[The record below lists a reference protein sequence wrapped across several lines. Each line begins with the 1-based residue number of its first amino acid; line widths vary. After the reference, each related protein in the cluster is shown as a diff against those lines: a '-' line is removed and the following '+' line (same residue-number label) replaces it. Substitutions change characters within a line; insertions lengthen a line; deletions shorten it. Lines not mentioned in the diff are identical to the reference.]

1 MLNHC
6 KLPPAC
12 CKLPVT
18 CCKLFLFI
26 LLVAPLALSAQQFG
40 GNPSSLKWDQINTDT
55 VRIIFPRGMV
65 KEGQRVANIVQ
76 YLNHY
81 TRSSIGNR
89 QQKMSIVLQNQTL
102 ESNGY
107 VQLGPF
113 RSEFYLTPPPSSFD
127 LGGLNWVDQLSL
139 HEYRHALQNMN
150 FRQGISKV
158 FYYLGGELGQAA
170 ITNIAVP
177 NWFWEGDAVVMETA
191 LSAEGRG
198 RLPAFFDGFRGL
210 TLSDKRYTYMK
221 IRNGS
226 YVDYIPN
233 HYPLGYL
240 MATYGREHYGQT
252 FWKEVTTDAVRFRG
266 LFYPFSHSLKK
277 RTGKNVTGFY
287 RAMLS
292 EYAPIWKAY
301 ASRKDTTA
309 AVPVGAPV
317 KTVTNYNY
325 VYPAGNNNWIVLKN
339 SYRRIPGI
347 YLLDS
352 TGKETLLV
360 RPGINF
366 DNFFSY
372 KNGKV
377 VWAEARYDA
386 RWTWKDYTVI
396 KMYDLSTGHTRKIT
410 PRNRYFSPDIAH
422 NGQQLVATVT
432 SPSLEYRLHVID
444 AQTGHLQK
452 ILPNPDNWYYTYPR
466 FTADDQYVI
475 SAVRN
480 QQGQMALVQQ
490 SITTGESTVLIPF
503 SQTAY
508 GAPVVSKDTLYF
520 TAAIK
525 DVNDVYAFTL
535 SDKQLYQVTSRGNS
549 ALHVAVDP
557 AINRLLFSE
566 FSADGYTLRS
576 TALNKDAWRGIVI
589 GENQHSKWLRPDF
602 KEGGDILGK
611 IPAHTY
617 AVKKYPKAY
626 RLFNFHSWVP
636 TLNDP
641 EYSFT
646 VYADNILNTAATN
659 IGYTYNRNEGS
670 SALSANFLYGAW
682 FPYLSAGTEYTF
694 NRSGLTNK
702 GRVYWNE
709 LNWNAGFTIPLQL
722 SSGLYGRSLSIS
734 SKYYYAITYPQ
745 SNFKFKDE
753 GIQYISSSIVF
764 NNQRIKAR
772 QHLFSHFGQ
781 TLQFKYTKSISAA
794 PATQYYGRMDLYL
807 PGLHTNHSLVLQGA
821 WQQKDT
827 LQRYLFSDNFSY
839 ARGYNTPFYEHI
851 YKVGANYHFP
861 IAYPDWGFA
870 QLLYFMRVRGN
881 LFYDYS
887 MAYDFRSK
895 ASTRYASTGGEL
907 FFDTKIGNTIP
918 FTFGM
923 RFSHLLDKD
932 PSDNTQN
939 RVDFIIPLQQL
950 FSY

>member
-1 MLNHC
+1 MLHHC
-6 KLPPAC
+6 KLPTAC
-12 CKLPVT
+12 YKLPVY
-18 CCKLFLFI
+18 CYSFLLFFFI
-26 LLVAPLALSAQQFG
+26 APLSLSAQQFG
-40 GNPSSLKWDQINTDT
+40 GNPPALKWDQINTDT
-55 VRIIFPRGMV
+55 IRVIFPRGMNQQ
-65 KEGQRVANIVQ
+65 GQRVTNIVQ
-76 YLNHY
+76 YLNRY

-102 ESNGY
+102 QSNGY

-113 RSEFYLTPPPSSFD
+113 RSEFYLTPPPSSYD
-127 LGGLNWVDQLSL
+127 LGGLNWIDQLTL

-158 FYYLGGELGQAA
+158 FYYLGGDLGQAA

-191 LSAEGRG
+191 LSTEGRG
-198 RLPAFFDGFRGL
+198 RLPSFFDGFRA
-210 TLSDKRYTYMK
+210 LSLSNKHYSYMK

-226 YVDYIPN
+226 YVDFIPN

-240 MATYGREHYGQT
+240 MVTYGREHYGQT
-252 FWKEVTTDAVRFRG
+252 LWKEVTTDAVRFKG
-266 LFYPFSHSLKK
+266 LFYPFSQSLKR
-277 RTGKNVTGFY
+277 RTGKNVVGIY
-287 RAMLS
+287 RSMLA
-292 EYAPIWKAY
+292 EYEPLWKAY
-301 ASRKDTTA
+301 ADRKDTTA
-309 AVPVGAPV
+309 AVPLLAPV
-317 KTVTNYNY
+317 KAVTNYNY
-325 VYPAGNNNWIVLKN
+325 IYPVGSNVWVVLKDAYN
-339 SYRRIPGI
+339 RIPGI
-347 YLLDS
+347 YLIDS
-352 TGKETLLV
+352 SQHETLLV

-377 VWAEARYDA
+377 IWTEARFDP
-386 RWTWKDYTVI
+386 RWSWKDFSVI
-396 KMYDLSTGHTRKIT
+396 KMYDLATGHTHVVT
-410 PRNRYFSPDIAH
+410 PRNRYFSPDITH
-422 NGQQLVATVT
+422 NGQQIVAAVT
-432 SPSLEYRLHVID
+432 STAEVYSLHIID
-444 AQTGHLQK
+444 ATTGNLQQV
-452 ILPNPDNWYYTYPR
+452 LPNPDNWYYTYPR

-475 SAVRN
+475 SPVRN

-490 SITTGESTVLIPF
+490 SVATGERTVLTPF
-503 SQTAY
+503 TQTAY
-508 GAPVVSKDTLYF
+508 GAPVVSNDTLYF
-520 TAAIK
+520 TAAIQ

-535 SDKQLYQVTSRGNS
+535 SDRKLYQLTSRGNS
-549 ALHVAVDP
+549 ALHAAVDP
-557 AINRLLFSE
+557 TAGRLVFSE
-566 FSADGYTLRS
+566 FTAKGYKLYNTSLSREEWKPV
-576 TALNKDAWRGIVI
+576 AI

-602 KEGGDILGK
+602 KEGGNILDK
-611 IPAHTY
+611 IPTEDY
-617 AVKKYPKAY
+617 PVKKYPKAFH
-626 RLFNFHSWVP
+626 LFNFHSWVP

-646 VYADNILNTAATN
+646 LLGNNILNTASTS

-670 SALSANFLYGAW
+670 SALSANFIYGAW
-682 FPYLSAGTEYTF
+682 FPYLSAGSEYTF

-722 SSGLYGRSLSIS
+722 SSGVYGRSLSIS
-734 SKYYYAITYPQ
+734 SKYYYTLTYPQ
-745 SNFKFKDE
+745 GNFKFLDE
-753 GIQYISSSIVF
+753 GIQYISSGLVF

-772 QHLFSHFGQ
+772 QNLFSHFGQ
-781 TLQFKYTKSISAA
+781 TLQFKYTKSINAT
-794 PATQYYGRMDLYL
+794 PAKQYYGRLDLYL
-807 PGLHTNHSLVLQGA
+807 PGLLANHNLVLQGA

-839 ARGYNTPFYEHI
+839 SRGYNTPFYEHI

-870 QLLYFMRVRGN
+870 QILYFSRVRGN

-887 MAYDFRSK
+887 QAYNFRSK
-895 ASTRYASTGGEL
+895 QHTRYASTGGEL

-923 RFSHLLDKD
+923 RYSHLLDKD
-932 PSDNTQN
+932 PSDNAQN
-939 RVDFIIPLQQL
+939 RFEFIIPLQQL